1 MNLFVCDDS
10 HHNLAYFTILFA
22 KWQALFHMNARNHTS
37 SSLI

>member
-1 MNLFVCDDS
+1 MNLFVYDVS